1 MVVIRVPT
9 TILPAMNAPPELGKK
24 RKAEDPAPN
33 DPEPE
38 DARPLP
44 ANGLVR
50 TSTLLKQV
58 KEDAKD
64 EPMKVRRAFV
74 EAFRKDT
81 EERLRQALKRARLNK
96 RHTLMPADV

>member
-1 MVVIRVPT
+1 MVVIPVPVS
-9 TILPAMNAPPELGKK
+9 ILPPMSPPPKRGQK
-24 RKAEDPAPN
+24 RKAEAK

-38 DARPLP
+38 PQDARPLP

-50 TSTLLKQV
+50 TSTLLKQI
-58 KEDAKD
+58 KEDAGD

-96 RHTLMPADV
+96 RHTLTPADV

>member
-1 MVVIRVPT
+1 MVVIPVPT
-9 TILPAMNAPPELGKK
+9 SILPAMSAPPKLGKK
-24 RKAEDPAPN
+24 RKAEDQPN
-33 DPEPE
+33 DQEPE

>member
-1 MVVIRVPT
+1 MVVIPVPT
-9 TILPAMNAPPELGKK
+9 SILPAMPPPPKRGQK
-24 RKAEDPAPN
+24 RKDPQPV